1 MNTRKPQLR
10 TVDSQGP
17 VTTKRKYLGVEAR
30 GKVGGE
36 KKQGIGGEKRQG
48 IGGEKIGRNCELHAE
63 RGTYDSEAESA
74 HKVADNAHEV
84 SSIAT
89 ALYFRF

>member
-17 VTTKRKYLGVEAR
+17 VTTKRKCLGVEAR

-36 KKQGIGGEKRQG
+36 KKQS

-63 RGTYDSEAESA
+63 RGTHDSEAESA